1 MEPRHEVWDGEANLY
16 ASKAKV
22 QEGGDTWG
30 VTSTGKSAYEGL
42 LGAKDWLKMAQFGD
56 TKSLFDADLLKPG
69 QKLKSNYL
77 KPTNCS
83 IFEAFVPKI
92 ETEKLF
98 WLLLLLLL
106 FFLNPWILSW
116 LRL

>member
-1 MEPRHEVWDGEANLY
+1 
-16 ASKAKV
+16 
-22 QEGGDTWG
+22 
-30 VTSTGKSAYEGL
+30 
-42 LGAKDWLKMAQFGD
+42 MAQFGD

-83 IFEAFVPKI
+83 IFEALVPKI

-98 WLLLLLLL
+98 WLLLLLVLV
-106 FFLNPWILSW
+106 FFSQPINIKLALPQAAQLNEHFIGKSEVLHLHEGPE
-116 LRL
+116 LRTH